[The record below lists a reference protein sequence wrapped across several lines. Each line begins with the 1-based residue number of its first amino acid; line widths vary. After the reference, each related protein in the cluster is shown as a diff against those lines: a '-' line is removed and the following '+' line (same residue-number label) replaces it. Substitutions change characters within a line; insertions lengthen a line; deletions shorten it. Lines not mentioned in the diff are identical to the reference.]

1 MTSTTSAA
9 STTVPHRRIILL
21 CGLPG
26 SGKTTLATRLAER
39 LHAVRL
45 SPDEWLAGFGF
56 DLFDE
61 AARLRVER
69 RLWRHALDLAALGVP
84 VVLENGFWTRQERES
99 LRSRARVLGLEIEL
113 RFLDVTL
120 DELLRRLAGRNAEP
134 GAPVIT
140 PELLDEYAQLFE
152 PPEPDELALYD
163 PPLPAG

>member
-1 MTSTTSAA
+1 MSTTSADC
-9 STTVPHRRIILL
+9 RIILL

-26 SGKTTLATRLAER
+26 SGKTTLATTLAGELR
-39 LHAVRL
+39 AVRL

-84 VVLENGFWTRQERES
+84 VVLENGFWTRRERDS
-99 LRSRARVLGLEIEL
+99 LRTKAHGLGLRIEL
-113 RFLDVTL
+113 RHLDVPL
-120 DELLRRLAGRNAEP
+120 GELRRRLAERNAEP

-140 PELLDEYAQLFE
+140 RELLDEYAQLFE
-152 PPEPDELALYD
+152 APGPDELELYD
-163 PPLPAG
+163 PPLAPG